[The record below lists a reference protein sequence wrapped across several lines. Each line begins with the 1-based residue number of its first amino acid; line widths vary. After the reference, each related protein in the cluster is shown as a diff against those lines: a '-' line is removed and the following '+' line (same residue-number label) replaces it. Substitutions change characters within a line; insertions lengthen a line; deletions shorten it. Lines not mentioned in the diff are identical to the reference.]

1 MAEDRPE
8 GLVRLLA
15 EGHDPAKPPVERGEQ
30 LGLLP
35 SEGGEAKGGE
45 VAAAS
50 GPGRRPGSKNRRTA
64 EWAAY
69 IDQRYGS
76 PLEALARVMAAG
88 PEALRV
94 QLGCE
99 RVEAFD
105 RWVRVTE
112 AVMPYLHQKLPTA
125 VDVQGSA
132 MVPIV
137 VGLSAEG
144 AARIGASAADLG
156 GVLEV
161 VVDQGVSED
170 GDEQS
175 NGEGSNDAG

>member
-15 EGHDPAKPPVERGEQ
+15 EGHDPALPPVERGEQ
-30 LGLLP
+30 LDLVP
-35 SEGGEAKGGE
+35 AEGGER
-45 VAAAS
+45 AAS
-50 GPGRRPGSKNRRTA
+50 AVPAGPGRRPGSKNRRTA

-76 PLEALARVMAAG
+76 PLEALAKVMAEG
-88 PEALRV
+88 PEALRER
-94 QLGCE
+94 LGCE
-99 RVEAFD
+99 RLEAFD
-105 RWVRVTE
+105 RWARVAE

-125 VDVQGSA
+125 VDVQGGS

-137 VGLSAEG
+137 VGLSADGVARVG
-144 AARIGASAADLG
+144 ADPRMVE

-161 VVDQGVSED
+161 VVDQGLSSD
-170 GDEQS
+170 DDEQS